1 MKSLQELLQPQT
13 AEPDASIVEVFGS
26 KSKDA
31 DDIMDYVY
39 NLHGTIGP
47 TPFYETAEGQDY
59 MLSVAEGLAFPGA
72 AIGSIGKKVLKGVAG
87 RMPKMAETMPRTQ
100 TYQFPPVKPQHQT
113 YGNTRL
119 KKLKDKLDS
128 EELDAF
134 EELEIRR
141 ELEEL
146 QPDWDVPDW
155 EWDVKRQNL
164 PTPSHSGQSGAPKI
178 LKDYRKYE

>member
-47 TPFYETAEGQDY
+47 TPFHETAEGQEY
-59 MLSVAEGLAFPGA
+59 ALSVAEGLAFPGA

-100 TYQFPPVKPQHQT
+100 TYQFPSTKPQYRT
-113 YGNTRL
+113 RPNTQRQ
-119 KKLKDKLDS
+119 KLLDKLESD
-128 EELDAF
+128 ELDAF
-134 EELEIRR
+134 EEMDVRR
-141 ELEEL
+141 KLDEM
-146 QPDWDVPDW
+146 QP
-155 EWDVKRQNL
+155 EWDEFSALEDQ
-164 PTPSHSGQSGAPKI
+164 PSTFTSSGEFSPLEALLMGK
-178 LKDYRKYE
+178 

>member
-39 NLHGTIGP
+39 SLHGTVGQ
-47 TPFYETAEGQDY
+47 TPFQQTKEGQDY
-59 MLSVAEGLAFPGA
+59 LLSIAEGLAFPGA

-87 RMPKMAETMPRTQ
+87 KMPKMSETMPRTQ
-100 TYQFPPVKPQHQT
+100 TYQFPPVKPRHQT
-113 YGNTRL
+113 RPNTQRQ
-119 KKLKDKLDS
+119 KLLDKLESD
-128 EELDAF
+128 ELDAF

-141 ELEEL
+141 ELENM
-146 QPDWDVPDW
+146 QP
-155 EWDVKRQNL
+155 EWDEFAALEDQ
-164 PTPSHSGQSGAPKI
+164 PGTFTSSGEFSPLEALLRGK
-178 LKDYRKYE
+178 